1 MGWAQSDFVRS
12 DFVRVRAC
20 VRTYVCVCLRV
31 RVCVCVC
38 EICEWVHVHVGTCM
52 MYSNQVNTREIFCG
66 LILFV
71 RPQSHFLTTITAQRQ
86 KAGRALT
93 LVFLFFSNEYSAEKM
108 HYVYDHVAASICKSE
123 LFNLICLV

>member
-1 MGWAQSDFVRS
+1 M
-12 DFVRVRAC
+12 
-20 VRTYVCVCLRV
+20 
-31 RVCVCVC
+31 
-38 EICEWVHVHVGTCM
+38 HVGTCM

-123 LFNLICLV
+123 LFNLICLVLFLFFVFLFFA

>member
-1 MGWAQSDFVRS
+1 M
-12 DFVRVRAC
+12 
-20 VRTYVCVCLRV
+20 
-31 RVCVCVC
+31 
-38 EICEWVHVHVGTCM
+38 HVGTCM

-86 KAGRALT
+86 KAGRAVT

-123 LFNLICLV
+123 LFNLICPFKKKKKNVLFCFLLEQNIGFLRSAKQ